1 MQSGLLSAL
10 VTLSV
15 ALLVTPLIRKFALH
29 RRIVDSPNHRTV
41 HVSLVP
47 KLGGLSIYLAFVIG
61 VSWVLLSGEAESTRY
76 VVFLIAASAVMLVG
90 LFDDLFG
97 LGCYRKLFYET
108 LAAGAMV
115 VAGFRFEVL
124 YIPFVGDIALGGMG
138 ILLSLLWIVGVTNAI
153 NLLDGLDGLSAG
165 FSIIVGS
172 TLMIVAGL
180 TLNVL
185 LATIILI
192 YISATLG
199 FLKYNYPP
207 ARIFMGDAG
216 SLFLGFG
223 LACLSMEA
231 FTLTD
236 GSTHATALVA
246 AFALPLADTSLA
258 IWRRVSLGAHPFT
271 ADNKHVHHRLLET
284 GMSHTTALM
293 VMYTVTLC
301 CGVVAIGLLVFQPH
315 VGVFVMTLTALTF
328 VFVLYVLGCFD
339 FMVKKRVS
347 EEKV

>member
-10 VTLSV
+10 M
-15 ALLVTPLIRKFALH
+15 ALAIALIMTPLIRKIAL
-29 RRIVDSPNHRTV
+29 RGRILDSPNHRTV

-47 KLGGLSIYLAFVIG
+47 KLGGLGIYLAFVVG
-61 VSWVLLSGEAESTRY
+61 VSWVLLSEETASTRY
-76 VVFLIAASAVMLVG
+76 VLFLIAASAIVLVG

-108 LAAGAMV
+108 LAAGVMV
-115 VAGFRFEVL
+115 VAGFRFELL
-124 YIPFVGDIALGGMG
+124 YVPLIGEIALGGIG
-138 ILLSLLWIVGVTNAI
+138 TPLSLLWIVGVTNAI

-165 FSIIVGS
+165 FSIIVGLP
-172 TLMIVAGL
+172 LMIVAGL
-180 TLNVL
+180 TQNVL
-185 LATIILI
+185 LATVVLILL
-192 YISATLG
+192 SATLG

-216 SLFLGFG
+216 SLFLGFS

-231 FTLTD
+231 FTLTN
-236 GSTHATALVA
+236 GSTHATALGA

-271 ADNKHVHHRLLET
+271 ADNKHVHHRLLEA
-284 GMSHTTALM
+284 GMSHTTALIII
-293 VMYTVTLC
+293 YAATLL
-301 CGVVAIGLLVFQPH
+301 CGIVAIGLFLFEPH
-315 VGVFVMTLTALTF
+315 VSMFVMVLMGLTL

-339 FMVKKRVS
+339 FMEKKRVS
-347 EEKV
+347 GEKV